1 MECIIS
7 MQFGSTFIFF
17 VGGAFPLFLA
27 NSKCPADFL
36 LLPVAK
42 SENPVG
48 APKQGLADPRGLENS
63 NASSQKL
70 ETLVLNPAWKLHSPT
85 SKASLPNYT
94 LRHTLL
100 CRVSVLEE
108 NRSQC

>member
-1 MECIIS
+1 

-27 NSKCPADFL
+27 NSKCPAYFL

-42 SENPVG
+42 SENLVG
-48 APKQGLADPRGLENS
+48 APKQGLAEKQSDPRGLENS

-94 LRHTLL
+94 LRHTLP